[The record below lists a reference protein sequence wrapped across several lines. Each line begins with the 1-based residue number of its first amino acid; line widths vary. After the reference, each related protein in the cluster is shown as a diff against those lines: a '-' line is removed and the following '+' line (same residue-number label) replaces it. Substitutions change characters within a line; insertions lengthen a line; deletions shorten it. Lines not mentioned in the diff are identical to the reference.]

1 MTHESGYS
9 SSGRSPGNILE
20 DRPSS
25 PDDDDRHSARD
36 EQVVKPDHL
45 ISLVRQG
52 LNVEKLSVKT
62 PKYFFTKCESTS

>member
-25 PDDDDRHSARD
+25 PENDDDDND
-36 EQVVKPDHL
+36 PY
-45 ISLVRQG
+45 
-52 LNVEKLSVKT
+52 EKVTQLDSIL
-62 PKYFFTKCESTS
+62 